1 MQRARTQ
8 SGWQCASWSILRR
21 EHEGVQCIGHVF
33 CTPTLHDFHGEAKFI
48 GGSAKR
54 LCVLVAGALKHR
66 QTHTDHGAASM
77 PFPPISPTPGRG
89 CEQGFDTSISKT
101 AETTTHHAHRRLLP
115 RSRAGSHE
123 RCLPPSD
130 GHARDDGPWCGFR
143 KVMAN
148 LNSGLRYAFDLS
160 PSQPEMKTQSW
171 TGEDGYRVVVVSGS
185 GTAAMEMVIANQF
198 RNNDLVLVPTNG
210 KFGERVADICRQF
223 CNVKQLQY
231 EWGRSFDLYE
241 LEQQLEQG
249 LLRSAADLPQR
260 NEQRHHAGRRS
271 HRRNVRATRRFLH
284 FGRHHL
290 GGRHARPSRQ
300 MESRGRGHGSPE
312 MYGRP
317 SGIAAIA
324 VNEHCVERI
333 KAIHQQG
340 DANPRYYLDMISALK
355 KGDDDQTPWT
365 PAINLAMGWGAALND
380 LKTETNEARWARC
393 ETMAKGV
400 RGLFTDLGFTL
411 LADSGQR
418 SNTVTAILYPEGVDD
433 AWRTAL
439 KDKYDTQVIGA
450 QDHLKGKMFRVG
462 SMGETPVEEMIE
474 GCKRMIACFR
484 DFGVEL
490 NDVDVESYFG

>member
-1 MQRARTQ
+1 MHTGDCFLVPGPVRMSDACLQAMATPVMTAR
-8 SGWQCASWSILRR
+8 
-21 EHEGVQCIGHVF
+21 
-33 CTPTLHDFHGEAKFI
+33 
-48 GGSAKR
+48 
-54 LCVLVAGALKHR
+54 GA
-66 QTHTDHGAASM
+66 
-77 PFPPISPTPGRG
+77 
-89 CEQGFDTSISKT
+89 E
-101 AETTTHHAHRRLLP
+101 
-115 RSRAGSHE
+115 
-123 RCLPPSD
+123 
-130 GHARDDGPWCGFR
+130 FR

-185 GTAAMEMVIANQF
+185 GTAAMEMVIANRF

-241 LEQQLEQG
+241 LEQQLERG
-249 LLRSAADLPQR
+249 CYEALLICH
-260 NEQRHHAGRRS
+260 NETSSGITQDAEAIAEMCERHGVSFILDGITSVGGMPVHPAKWKAEAVVMGAQKCTAG
-271 HRRNVRATRRFLH
+271 
-284 FGRHHL
+284 
-290 GGRHARPSRQ
+290 
-300 MESRGRGHGSPE
+300 
-312 MYGRP
+312 P

-400 RGLFTDLGFTL
+400 QDLFTDLGFTL

-490 NDVDVESYFG
+490 NDVDVDSYFG

>member
-1 MQRARTQ
+1 MHTGDCFLVPGPVRMSDACLQAMATPVMTAR
-8 SGWQCASWSILRR
+8 
-21 EHEGVQCIGHVF
+21 
-33 CTPTLHDFHGEAKFI
+33 
-48 GGSAKR
+48 
-54 LCVLVAGALKHR
+54 GA
-66 QTHTDHGAASM
+66 
-77 PFPPISPTPGRG
+77 
-89 CEQGFDTSISKT
+89 E
-101 AETTTHHAHRRLLP
+101 
-115 RSRAGSHE
+115 
-123 RCLPPSD
+123 
-130 GHARDDGPWCGFR
+130 FR

-185 GTAAMEMVIANQF
+185 GTAAMEMVIANRF

-241 LEQQLEQG
+241 LEQQLERG
-249 LLRSAADLPQR
+249 CYEALLICH
-260 NEQRHHAGRRS
+260 NETSSGITQDAEAIAEMCERHGVSFILDGITSVGGMPVHPAKWKAEAVVMGAQKCTAG
-271 HRRNVRATRRFLH
+271 
-284 FGRHHL
+284 
-290 GGRHARPSRQ
+290 
-300 MESRGRGHGSPE
+300 
-312 MYGRP
+312 P

-400 RGLFTDLGFTL
+400 RDLFTDLGFTL

-418 SNTVTAILYPEGVDD
+418 SSTVTAILYPEGVDD

>member
-1 MQRARTQ
+1 MHTGDCFLVPGPVRMSDACLQAMATPVMTAR
-8 SGWQCASWSILRR
+8 
-21 EHEGVQCIGHVF
+21 
-33 CTPTLHDFHGEAKFI
+33 
-48 GGSAKR
+48 
-54 LCVLVAGALKHR
+54 GA
-66 QTHTDHGAASM
+66 
-77 PFPPISPTPGRG
+77 
-89 CEQGFDTSISKT
+89 E
-101 AETTTHHAHRRLLP
+101 
-115 RSRAGSHE
+115 
-123 RCLPPSD
+123 
-130 GHARDDGPWCGFR
+130 FR

-185 GTAAMEMVIANQF
+185 GTAAMEMVIANRF

-241 LEQQLEQG
+241 LEQQLERG
-249 LLRSAADLPQR
+249 CYEALLICH
-260 NEQRHHAGRRS
+260 NETSSGITQDAEAIAEMCERHGVSFILDGITSVGGMPVHPAKWKAEAVVMGAQKCTAG
-271 HRRNVRATRRFLH
+271 
-284 FGRHHL
+284 
-290 GGRHARPSRQ
+290 
-300 MESRGRGHGSPE
+300 
-312 MYGRP
+312 P

-365 PAINLAMGWGAALND
+365 PAINLAMGWGAALDD

-400 RGLFTDLGFTL
+400 RDLFTDLGFTL

-418 SNTVTAILYPEGVDD
+418 SSTVTAILYPEGVDD

-490 NDVDVESYFG
+490 KDVDVDSYFG

>member
-1 MQRARTQ
+1 MHTGDCFLVPGPVRMSEACLQAMATPVITAR
-8 SGWQCASWSILRR
+8 
-21 EHEGVQCIGHVF
+21 
-33 CTPTLHDFHGEAKFI
+33 
-48 GGSAKR
+48 
-54 LCVLVAGALKHR
+54 GA
-66 QTHTDHGAASM
+66 
-77 PFPPISPTPGRG
+77 
-89 CEQGFDTSISKT
+89 E
-101 AETTTHHAHRRLLP
+101 
-115 RSRAGSHE
+115 
-123 RCLPPSD
+123 
-130 GHARDDGPWCGFR
+130 FR

-185 GTAAMEMVIANQF
+185 GTAAMEMVIANRF

-241 LEQQLEQG
+241 LEQQLERG
-249 LLRSAADLPQR
+249 CYEALLICH
-260 NEQRHHAGRRS
+260 NETSSGITQDAEAIAEMCERHGVSFILDGITSVGGMPVHPAKWKAEAVVMGAQKCTAG
-271 HRRNVRATRRFLH
+271 
-284 FGRHHL
+284 
-290 GGRHARPSRQ
+290 
-300 MESRGRGHGSPE
+300 
-312 MYGRP
+312 P

-365 PAINLAMGWGAALND
+365 PAINLAMGWGAALDD

-400 RGLFTDLGFTL
+400 RDLFTDLGFTL

-418 SNTVTAILYPEGVDD
+418 SSTVTAILYPEGVDD

>member
-1 MQRARTQ
+1 MHTGDCFLVPGPVRMSDACLQAMATPVMTAR
-8 SGWQCASWSILRR
+8 
-21 EHEGVQCIGHVF
+21 
-33 CTPTLHDFHGEAKFI
+33 
-48 GGSAKR
+48 
-54 LCVLVAGALKHR
+54 GA
-66 QTHTDHGAASM
+66 
-77 PFPPISPTPGRG
+77 
-89 CEQGFDTSISKT
+89 E
-101 AETTTHHAHRRLLP
+101 
-115 RSRAGSHE
+115 
-123 RCLPPSD
+123 
-130 GHARDDGPWCGFR
+130 FR

-185 GTAAMEMVIANQF
+185 GTAAMEMVIANRF

-241 LEQQLEQG
+241 LEQQLERG
-249 LLRSAADLPQR
+249 CYEALLICH
-260 NEQRHHAGRRS
+260 NETSSGITQDAEAIAEMCERHGVSFILDGITSVGGMPVHPAKWKAEAVVMGAQKCTAG
-271 HRRNVRATRRFLH
+271 
-284 FGRHHL
+284 
-290 GGRHARPSRQ
+290 
-300 MESRGRGHGSPE
+300 
-312 MYGRP
+312 P

-365 PAINLAMGWGAALND
+365 PAINLAMGWGAALDD
-380 LKTETNEARWARC
+380 LKKETNEARWARC

-418 SNTVTAILYPEGVDD
+418 SSTVTAILYPEGVDD

>member
-1 MQRARTQ
+1 MHTGDCFLVPGPVRMSEACLQAMATPVITAR
-8 SGWQCASWSILRR
+8 
-21 EHEGVQCIGHVF
+21 
-33 CTPTLHDFHGEAKFI
+33 
-48 GGSAKR
+48 
-54 LCVLVAGALKHR
+54 GA
-66 QTHTDHGAASM
+66 
-77 PFPPISPTPGRG
+77 
-89 CEQGFDTSISKT
+89 E
-101 AETTTHHAHRRLLP
+101 
-115 RSRAGSHE
+115 
-123 RCLPPSD
+123 
-130 GHARDDGPWCGFR
+130 FR

-185 GTAAMEMVIANQF
+185 GTAAMEMVIANRF

-223 CNVKQLQY
+223 CNVKQLRY

-241 LEQQLEQG
+241 LEQQLERG
-249 LLRSAADLPQR
+249 CYEALLICH
-260 NEQRHHAGRRS
+260 NETSSGITQDAEAIAEMCERHGVSFILDGITSVGGMPVHPAKWKAEAVVMGAQKCTAG
-271 HRRNVRATRRFLH
+271 
-284 FGRHHL
+284 
-290 GGRHARPSRQ
+290 
-300 MESRGRGHGSPE
+300 
-312 MYGRP
+312 P

-365 PAINLAMGWGAALND
+365 PAINLAMGWGAALDD

-400 RGLFTDLGFTL
+400 RDLFTDLGFTL

-418 SNTVTAILYPEGVDD
+418 SSTVTAILYPEGVDD

>member
-1 MQRARTQ
+1 MHTGDCFLVPGPVRMSDACLQAMATPVMTAR
-8 SGWQCASWSILRR
+8 
-21 EHEGVQCIGHVF
+21 
-33 CTPTLHDFHGEAKFI
+33 
-48 GGSAKR
+48 
-54 LCVLVAGALKHR
+54 GA
-66 QTHTDHGAASM
+66 
-77 PFPPISPTPGRG
+77 
-89 CEQGFDTSISKT
+89 E
-101 AETTTHHAHRRLLP
+101 
-115 RSRAGSHE
+115 
-123 RCLPPSD
+123 
-130 GHARDDGPWCGFR
+130 FR

-185 GTAAMEMVIANQF
+185 GTAAMEMVIANRF

-241 LEQQLEQG
+241 LEQQLERG
-249 LLRSAADLPQR
+249 CYEALLICH
-260 NEQRHHAGRRS
+260 NETSSGITQDAEAIAEMCERHGVSFILDGITSVGGMPVHPAKWKAEAVVMGAQKCTAG
-271 HRRNVRATRRFLH
+271 
-284 FGRHHL
+284 
-290 GGRHARPSRQ
+290 
-300 MESRGRGHGSPE
+300 
-312 MYGRP
+312 P

-400 RGLFTDLGFTL
+400 RDLFTDLGFTL

-490 NDVDVESYFG
+490 NDVDVDSYFG

>member
-1 MQRARTQ
+1 MHTGDCFLVPGPVRMSDACLQAMATPVMTAR
-8 SGWQCASWSILRR
+8 
-21 EHEGVQCIGHVF
+21 
-33 CTPTLHDFHGEAKFI
+33 
-48 GGSAKR
+48 
-54 LCVLVAGALKHR
+54 GA
-66 QTHTDHGAASM
+66 
-77 PFPPISPTPGRG
+77 
-89 CEQGFDTSISKT
+89 E
-101 AETTTHHAHRRLLP
+101 
-115 RSRAGSHE
+115 
-123 RCLPPSD
+123 
-130 GHARDDGPWCGFR
+130 FR

-185 GTAAMEMVIANQF
+185 GTAAMEMVIANRF

-241 LEQQLEQG
+241 LEQQLDRGCYEA
-249 LLRSAADLPQR
+249 LLICH
-260 NEQRHHAGRRS
+260 NETSSGITQDAEAIAEMCERHGVSFILDGITSVGGMPVHPAKWKAEAVVMGAQKCTAG
-271 HRRNVRATRRFLH
+271 
-284 FGRHHL
+284 
-290 GGRHARPSRQ
+290 
-300 MESRGRGHGSPE
+300 
-312 MYGRP
+312 P

-400 RGLFTDLGFTL
+400 RDLFTDLGFTL

-418 SNTVTAILYPEGVDD
+418 SSTVTAILYPEGVDD

-490 NDVDVESYFG
+490 NDVDVDSYFG